1 VHRASEPIIEKLANA
16 ERGASHRL
24 AVRLDRSTVWL
35 DHLATNKNFLK
46 SFHSSILYHSAGA
59 RNYHPEDFLFSI
71 SCAVLDCGTMVSKV
85 KVRKNFRPKNMRI
98 RIRIPNTDI
107 NTNNVPGKKSGA

>member
-1 VHRASEPIIEKLANA
+1 MHRAPEPIIEKLANA

-35 DHLATNKNFLK
+35 HYLETNKRNYK
-46 SFHSSILYHSAGA
+46 KGYILYYSAGA
-59 RNYHPEDFLFSI
+59 RNYYPEDLLFQS
-71 SCAVLDCGTMVSKV
+71 AVLDCGTMVSEV

-98 RIRIPNTDI
+98 LRIQIRIPNTDI
-107 NTNNVPGKKSGA
+107 NTNNVPGKKRGA